1 MNLHYKL
8 MQTAKMA
15 AKRPKNAPKMT
26 AKKTTGKEIATKQA
40 EIHPETTRKQH
51 RPPTKYANHCRVSYP
66 DAMYLDA
73 RACAH
78 QLGVSIQELQRKAM
92 EAYLAATLVKNV
104 MI

>member
-40 EIHPETTRKQH
+40 EIRPETTRKPH
-51 RPPTKYANHCRVSYP
+51 RPPTKYRNHCRVSYP
-66 DAMYLDA
+66 DSVYLDA
-73 RACAH
+73 RRCAQ
-78 QLGVSIQELQRKAM
+78 QLGISLQDLQRKAM
-92 EAYLAATLVKNV
+92 EAYLITTLVK
-104 MI
+104 MQ

>member
-8 MQTAKMA
+8 MQTAKMD
-15 AKRPKNAPKMT
+15 AKRPKNDLKT
-26 AKKTTGKEIATKQA
+26 AEKKTAEKRSTRKQA